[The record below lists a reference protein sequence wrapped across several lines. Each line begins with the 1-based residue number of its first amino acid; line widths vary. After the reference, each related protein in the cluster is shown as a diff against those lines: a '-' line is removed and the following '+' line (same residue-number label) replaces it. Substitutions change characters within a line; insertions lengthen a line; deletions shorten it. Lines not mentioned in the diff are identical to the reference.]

1 MGLAQSR
8 TRSSAPPTPIYYQL
22 QITIQ
27 KGIQEGRWKPGDRI
41 PPERQLAAQFAVS
54 VGTVRQAIANLVR
67 DGYLE
72 RVQGSGTFVRETVWH
87 HERLRYYPMVRDFG
101 DPVQDL
107 KGELISRKVVSA
119 EERTNRLLQIDPDQP
134 LLEIRRLIYLRR
146 KPVVLAISRLP
157 QGMFPG
163 LERLPDDEMI
173 DTPLYLILENHFGR
187 PTIANHELFSVAR
200 ADSTVRRHLG
210 VARNYPVLQ
219 IEMLSMTYK
228 DQPYEHR
235 TSYCRS
241 ETERIFRII

>member
-1 MGLAQSR
+1 
-8 TRSSAPPTPIYYQL
+8 
-22 QITIQ
+22 
-27 KGIQEGRWKPGDRI
+27 
-41 PPERQLAAQFAVS
+41 
-54 VGTVRQAIANLVR
+54 
-67 DGYLE
+67 
-72 RVQGSGTFVRETVWH
+72 
-87 HERLRYYPMVRDFG
+87 MVRDFG

-163 LERLPDDEMI
+163 LERLPDAEMI
-173 DTPLYLILENHFGR
+173 DTPLYLILENYFGR

-200 ADSTVRRHLG
+200 ADSMVRRHLG
-210 VARNYPVLQ
+210 VARNHPVLQ

-228 DQPYEHR
+228 GQPYEHR
-235 TSYCRS
+235 ISYCRS
-241 ETERIFRII
+241 EAERIFRII